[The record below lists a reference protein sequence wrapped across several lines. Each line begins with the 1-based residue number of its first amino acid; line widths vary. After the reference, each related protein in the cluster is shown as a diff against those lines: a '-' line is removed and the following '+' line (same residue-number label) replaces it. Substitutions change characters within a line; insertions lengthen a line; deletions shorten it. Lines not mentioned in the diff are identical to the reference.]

1 MQFFKVYR
9 FTFDYQKSITFH
21 VCVLLAIIFI
31 RIAIQALTN
40 VYGSNENNERG
51 SNVTVVI
58 TNTISALSSA
68 SANNTNTDSDTISS
82 TLTGRSFYQSTY
94 SIFLNVIE
102 ILYDSIFH

>member
-1 MQFFKVYR
+1 MQFFKVY
-9 FTFDYQKSITFH
+9 QKSINFH
-21 VCVLLAIIFI
+21 VCVLIAVIFI
-31 RIAIQALTN
+31 QIAFQALTN

>member
-1 MQFFKVYR
+1 MQFYKVY
-9 FTFDYQKSITFH
+9 KSKNFH
-21 VCVLLAIIFI
+21 VYVLLAIIFI
-31 RIAIQALTN
+31 HIAFQALTN

-94 SIFLNVIE
+94 SIFLNLIE